1 MWIGLFISFVLGTC
15 VGSFLNVCIHRLP
28 IGKSIVSPS
37 SHCPACSTPIPWYY
51 NLPMLSYLVLKGRCA
66 SCSAPISARYPLVEF
81 MTGVFAGVYY
91 LHYGWGL
98 TTLVY
103 FCFTAALIVVT
114 FVDLNFRII
123 PDVISLPGIAAGLGV
138 SFFRNDL
145 SPMDSLW
152 GILLGGGVLLA
163 VFFGYYLITRREGM
177 GLGDVKLLAMI
188 GGFLGWKAVLFVL
201 FSSSLLGALSGLA
214 VMASRKGNLKLAI
227 PFGPFL
233 AIGAILYIFTGPS
246 LMGWYFNLI
255 RVY

>member
-1 MWIGLFISFVLGTC
+1 
-15 VGSFLNVCIHRLP
+15 
-28 IGKSIVSPS
+28 
-37 SHCPACSTPIPWYY
+37 
-51 NLPMLSYLVLKGRCA
+51 MLSYLVLKGRCA
-66 SCSAPISARYPLVEF
+66 SCGAPISARYPLVEL

-91 LHYGWGL
+91 LHYGWSL

-163 VFFGYYLITRREGM
+163 VFFGYYLVTRREGM

-201 FSSSLLGALSGLA
+201 FSSSLMGALSGLA

-233 AIGAILYIFTGPS
+233 AIGAILYIFAGPS
-246 LMGWYFNLI
+246 LMNWYFNLI
-255 RVY
+255 RIY